1 MIEEKRRNWE
11 QWQDDEIKKYESLS
25 VADKIEVLD
34 EEANGMGWFY
44 STNKEREFTCLQ
56 LLTRDA
62 MRYYITHLKT
72 QEEEKEEA

>member
-1 MIEEKRRNWE
+1 MEEKQTRSWA
-11 QWQDDEIKKYESLS
+11 QWQEAERTRYESLS
-25 VADKIEVLD
+25 TADKIEVLD

-62 MRYYITHLKT
+62 INHYIKHLKK
-72 QEEEKEEA
+72 QKASA